1 MADVRVDIPGIGAVL
16 AENAATEST
25 LQEILKALKKG
36 GGAGAG
42 GAGGGGA
49 GGGVGG
55 AAGQA
60 AGAVDDLGNKAKE
73 GADEVGMLGMAAAE
87 AEQALQS
94 LVLGGIGAAIGGAMS
109 FGKELLTGGNRLSD
123 LASAVPLVGD
133 YLGVLAGV
141 LDNQIDSFRAVASS
155 GASFGNDMFEMSK
168 VAGSAGMSLER
179 FTGFVQE
186 NAKTMSLFGSSTTEG
201 TKRFL
206 GISKALRTG
215 AIGEQL
221 MGMGFTMDTINEGF
235 ATYSEE
241 MARSGRLEKMSNAE
255 LVAGSQNYLKE
266 MDKLAKITGLNRQE
280 LEKAREQAMT
290 DARTRLHANSLEG
303 EARDN
308 FLNNMSMLNTT
319 MPGMAT
325 AFDDLRDGVAQTDE
339 GIALVNAVGDK
350 AYEVANALAEGV
362 DPAQLN
368 NMLADMGP
376 ELDNFFGKFDQ
387 AALQALEQTNPA
399 LYAIASATGQIN
411 RLTKKSEAD
420 IEAEQKQAAKFTTIM
435 GGIEQAI
442 EGFRGKLK
450 EYFLDSPLFEQLTG
464 MFDGLGTSGSFLDD
478 VFEKM
483 KPTLD
488 KVFTS
493 LSNFITSF
501 MADPGKAM
509 SDLGDS
515 IMGWLGDGIKA
526 LFSSFL
532 PSLDTV
538 LVGAV
543 AGIATLI
550 FAPVAAPFLAI
561 GAALLAMFGYETIKG
576 WVSAGI
582 DAIIGLG
589 TAIMDLFTWEGISG
603 FFTDAWDAI
612 MAVPNAIIGLF
623 KGETNFGDVIGA
635 AWDAIMFVPNKI
647 LGIFDTSVG
656 DLFQKAKDMIMW
668 PINKIKEVFGIEF
681 EFPSLTDMFSS
692 IVDKVKGFFSFD
704 FKLPNFKDY
713 LPKWLGGKGKSLFG
727 GGDDSEDVAS
737 ADTDEPNAYDKK
749 MAKMEAKKNKMR
761 SADET
766 TDAIVPTSQEDIANM
781 AVNMA
786 DASTAMSEL
795 SGKLSGLT
803 DLGSSQ
809 KKTNEQL
816 ESLNTSMAQ
825 IAQLMIENN
834 KLTKGVETGVNNQG
848 DLMTG

>member
-1 MADVRVDIPGIGAVL
+1 MADVRVDIPGIGTVTAD
-16 AENAATEST
+16 NAATEST

-42 GAGGGGA
+42 GAGGAGGGA
-49 GGGVGG
+49 GGMAGK
-55 AAGQA
+55 AAGNIE
-60 AGAVDDLGNKAKE
+60 DLGKEAKE
-73 GADEVGMLGMAAAE
+73 GAGDIGLLGMAAAE

-94 LVLGGIGAAIGGAMS
+94 LILGGIGAAIGGAMS

-186 NAKTMSLFGSSTTEG
+186 NAKTMSLFGTSTTEG

-215 AIGEQL
+215 QIGEQL
-221 MGMGFTMDTINEGF
+221 MGMGYTMDTINEGF

-303 EARDN
+303 DARDN

-362 DPAQLN
+362 DPATLN

-411 RLTKKSEAD
+411 RLTKKSDED
-420 IEAEQKQAAKFTTIM
+420 IKAEQAQAAKFTTIM

-501 MADPGKAM
+501 MADPGQAM

-561 GAALLAMFGYETIKG
+561 GAALAAMFGYETIKG
-576 WVSAGI
+576 WISAGI

-589 TAIMDLFTWEGISG
+589 TAIMEMFSWEGISS

-623 KGETNFGDVIGA
+623 SGETSFGDVIDA
-635 AWDAIMFVPNKI
+635 AWNSIMFIPNKI
-647 LGIFDTSVG
+647 LSIFDTSVG
-656 DLFQKAKDMIMW
+656 DIFQSAKDMIMW
-668 PINKIKEVFGIEF
+668 PINKIKDVFGIEF
-681 EFPSLTDMFSS
+681 EFPSISDMFNS

-704 FKLPNFKDY
+704 FKLPDFSDY

-727 GGDDSEDVAS
+727 GGDEPSTDTAS
-737 ADTDEPNAYDKK
+737 ATSTSSSAPDT
-749 MAKMEAKKNKMR
+749 AKM
-761 SADET
+761 
-766 TDAIVPTSQEDIANM
+766 M
-781 AVNMA
+781 AEFSPEEL
-786 DASTAMSEL
+786 STIGNTMSEVGTQIADL
-795 SGKLSGLT
+795 SGKLGNVA
-803 DLGSSQ
+803 DLSPNQ

-816 ESLNTSMAQ
+816 ETLNTNMTQLAE
-825 IAQLMIENN
+825 LMIENN
-834 KLTKGVETGVNNQG
+834 KLTKGVRTGVNAQG